1 MSSLCNRSPDKS
13 TQRGTFYADPQK
25 TKGQKSPIHRGP
37 LESIPKTRG
46 SWDRK
51 QGELPACQGFLCRG
65 TEKEVDIWAEQSW
78 VGWRETLGR
87 DARLLPGSIYNT
99 VHHVVGSVIIQQ
111 QTVQMYSSSSDCV
124 CFAKA
129 LAAEC
134 SQHEWSQNGLC
145 LRRVFVTNIHCTL
158 RLFS

>member
-51 QGELPACQGFLCRG
+51 QGELPACQGFLCHCQDGAEARRKREIFG
-65 TEKEVDIWAEQSW
+65 LNKAEWVEGKHWAVMQGYCQGVFITLYIMWW
-78 VGWRETLGR
+78 VLLLYNSKLYKCT
-87 DARLLPGSIYNT
+87 RLLLT
-99 VHHVVGSVIIQQ
+99 
-111 QTVQMYSSSSDCV
+111 
-124 CFAKA
+124 
-129 LAAEC
+129 
-134 SQHEWSQNGLC
+134 
-145 LRRVFVTNIHCTL
+145 VFVL
-158 RLFS
+158 PRP